1 MCLCGCEC
9 VWRVCGSWVGA
20 GVYGCRV
27 WGVAA
32 WGVDKYCFVSEDC
45 ICVVSH
51 VFVVCGRLC
60 AVIE

>member
-1 MCLCGCEC
+1 MSVC
-9 VWRVCGSWVGA
+9 VFGGE
-20 GVYGCRV
+20 GG
-27 WGVAA
+27 
-32 WGVDKYCFVSEDC
+32 GVDKYCFVSEDC

>member
-9 VWRVCGSWVGA
+9 EVG
-20 GVYGCRV
+20 GWDEVYGCGWV
-27 WGVAA
+27 

-45 ICVVSH
+45 VCVVSH

-60 AVIE
+60 AIIE